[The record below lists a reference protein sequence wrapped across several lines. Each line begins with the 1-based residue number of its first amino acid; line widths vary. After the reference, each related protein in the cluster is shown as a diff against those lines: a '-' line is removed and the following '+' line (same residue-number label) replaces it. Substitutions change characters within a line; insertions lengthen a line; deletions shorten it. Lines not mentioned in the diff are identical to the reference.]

1 MQPPVPDGDDEVRVG
16 DGQGAGEVDGIR
28 ARERVRGGQLTGV
41 ALDGYG
47 ELDRTRGRPVALPG
61 LLGRVKI
68 VITEVVVAAGGG
80 KRGAHLGIG
89 QPTCD
94 GGVTSVHSSAASSL
108 PASSTSSFTKALE
121 SK

>member
-1 MQPPVPDGDDEVRVG
+1 MARALAKWTASAPVSACEEV
-16 DGQGAGEVDGIR
+16 
-28 ARERVRGGQLTGV
+28 QLTGA
-41 ALDGYG
+41 ALDGCG

-94 GGVTSVHSSAASSL
+94 GGVTSV
-108 PASSTSSFTKALE
+108 P
-121 SK
+121 